1 MKLNRISL
9 FIALA
14 AIVFSACNNTIKIL
28 APYKDVT
35 VVYGLL
41 DQNDKVHYVR
51 ISKAFEGPGNAYTM
65 AQQYDSIYYPVAN
78 ITAVLQD
85 SNTTTNI
92 IVKTYTLT
100 STDTVPMPAGTFS
113 YPKQLLYYTTASLN
127 PNDYYTLII
136 TNTKTGKK
144 IRGATGLLSDIP
156 FLSPNFA
163 GTRTFLFSFT
173 PDSPTELEWTTTP
186 NARIYQMDIRFYY
199 TEYLN
204 GDTAAKSVDWIFA
217 PEISPT
223 IAGGITLLYD
233 LTGQGLCNT
242 ILNTIPINTFVT
254 RKADSIGVIFTTGS
268 DDLNTYV
275 QLSQPPTGINQD
287 VPSFSDLENGIG
299 LFTSR
304 HVQAIYKNVDPALL
318 DTLIIEPK
326 FQPLNFQH

>member
-1 MKLNRISL
+1 
-9 FIALA
+9 
-14 AIVFSACNNTIKIL
+14 
-28 APYKDVT
+28 
-35 VVYGLL
+35 
-41 DQNDKVHYVR
+41 
-51 ISKAFEGPGNAYTM
+51 
-65 AQQYDSIYYPVAN
+65 
-78 ITAVLQD
+78 
-85 SNTTTNI
+85 
-92 IVKTYTLT
+92 
-100 STDTVPMPAGTFS
+100 
-113 YPKQLLYYTTASLN
+113 
-127 PNDYYTLII
+127 
-136 TNTKTGKK
+136 KK